1 MQTILWKRRQW
12 TPKTFL
18 HQCCMVGWRH
28 HSSCWPKKPKAET
41 HFKRKRGRQDDSHK
55 KNCITV
61 CAFKDGL
68 ACATEDST
76 LYVFNNSLDLQNLF
90 SSVITLLTCHSQ
102 SLNVFWI
109 SGLTKICKL
118 RGNNVKE
125 IEIHYTNTQSN
136 LCVPMI
142 GHVLLK
148 RAAY

>member
-1 MQTILWKRRQW
+1 M
-12 TPKTFL
+12 
-18 HQCCMVGWRH
+18 
-28 HSSCWPKKPKAET
+28 
-41 HFKRKRGRQDDSHK
+41 
-55 KNCITV
+55 
-61 CAFKDGL
+61 

-136 LCVPMI
+136 LCVPMF
-142 GHVLLK
+142 GHVLLNEMFAVSDWEMCCVFLLRK
-148 RAAY
+148 SGYIEKENTSITNLAPFPLIQTTIFMFVNSKGAL